1 MKRSRDAGS
10 VGGVRGWL
18 LASAGV
24 LLLVIAGFFE
34 YAHLR
39 AHRFLTDLPR
49 RLGIDLLQETN
60 GFTYSQSAGGRTIYT
75 IHAAKAVEHKD
86 GRYTLHD
93 VGIVLYGK
101 TGDRADRIY
110 GSEFEYD
117 GKAGVVRAAG
127 EVFLDLQAPAPADA
141 PDRRTYAAGNAGPGA
156 PGEDDGRV
164 IHVKTTGLVF
174 QQKLG
179 VAFTQEPIEFRFRG
193 MTGSAKGAEFHSD
206 TGSLVLQSDVHLAGL
221 REGRPM
227 TLTAAHAEMRRGD
240 REVVLGQAR
249 YVALSGGDAL
259 AETASADRAVLHL
272 RRNSA
277 GPDRTD
283 LDGSAGVIDRIDAE
297 GRATLERDRERLTA
311 PRAALIF
318 NAAGRP
324 ERAEMSGGLVM
335 TAESAGKDLRGTAS
349 RGDAEFDRTGG
360 VDRVGLQGSVRLAAM
375 LSGAS
380 GEGERDL
387 EAESVQMSFGHPAS
401 GRPELREVQ
410 ATGGAHALSRPAANV
425 GKIAMTELR
434 ADRLVAEMAGA
445 GSQSRAPA
453 RSQIGSGGLRLHVAS
468 VDGQGHTV
476 LHQMRSDGAEQTSS
490 AETLRVEF
498 VSADATANP
507 RADPRTAGGDRV
519 QSAVQAGAVAI
530 VSRGPLVRGKE
541 AERKESRATSDRAEY
556 NGAADQLTLV
566 GRAHLLEGASEIWS
580 ERVVL
585 EQGSGDAAA
594 FGSVRAS
601 YLQPSAADPVHVVS
615 ARAELKRA
623 SSEAT
628 FFGSGSGSGAG
639 AGAGAGAATQGTAGL
654 ARMWRG
660 GSQVEAPVISLDQE
674 HRLLIARGA
683 EGQKTLAVR
692 SVLAGEDRST
702 AGAGTGPAVSPAVK
716 TNSPAK
722 KPTTPKPT
730 GVLRVESGDLRYSDE
745 DRTAVF
751 GGGVLLRGEG
761 GTVRSQRAVAYLR
774 PASASP
780 GSAPAA
786 ASSSAAGA
794 KRPASADVFPGG
806 TLDRVVA
813 TGTVEVAQEGREA
826 SGQQLV
832 YTAAD
837 GMFVM
842 TGAPGA
848 PPRMYDPA
856 RGTVTGDT
864 LQFHSGDNN
873 VVVSAE
879 APVGNA
885 PKHRVRSET
894 RVKRQP

>member
-1 MKRSRDAGS
+1 MKRSRDAALL
-10 VGGVRGWL
+10 GGVRGWL

-101 TGDRADRIY
+101 TGDRADRIH

-141 PDRRTYAAGNAGPGA
+141 TDRRTYAAGNAGPGA
-156 PGEDDGRV
+156 PGGDDGRV
-164 IHVKTTGLVF
+164 IHVKTTALVF

-179 VAFTQEPIEFRFRG
+179 VAFTEEPIEFRFRG
-193 MTGSAKGAEFHSD
+193 VTGSAKGAEFHSD

-227 TLTAAHAEMRRGD
+227 TLTAAHAEMQRGD
-240 REVVLGQAR
+240 REVVLRQAR

-272 RRNSA
+272 RRDSA
-277 GPDRTD
+277 GPDRTVV
-283 LDGSAGVIDRIDAE
+283 DGSAGVIERIDAE
-297 GRATLERDRERLTA
+297 GRATLDRDRERLTA
-311 PRAALIF
+311 PRATLIF

-335 TAESAGKDLRGTAS
+335 TAESAGKDVRGAAS
-349 RGDAEFDRTGG
+349 RGDAEFDRSGG
-360 VDRVGLQGSVRLAAM
+360 VDRVGLQGSVRLTAM
-375 LSGAS
+375 LSGGS

-387 EAESVQMSFGHPAS
+387 EAESVEMSFARPAS
-401 GRPELREVQ
+401 GKPELREVQ

-425 GKIAMTELR
+425 GKIAMTEVR
-434 ADRLVAEMAGA
+434 ADRLLAEMAGA
-445 GSQSRAPA
+445 GSQSRPPA
-453 RSQIGSGGLRLHVAS
+453 RSQIRSGGPRLHVAS

-476 LHQMRSDGAEQTSS
+476 LHQVRSDSAEETSS
-490 AETLRVEF
+490 AETLRLEF
-498 VSADATANP
+498 VPEDAPGNP
-507 RADPRTAGGDRV
+507 RADPRATGGDRV

-530 VSRGPLVRGKE
+530 VSRGPLVRGRE

-594 FGSVRAS
+594 FGSVRGS

-628 FFGSGSGSGAG
+628 FFGSGSEAG
-639 AGAGAGAATQGTAGL
+639 VGAGAGAAAQGTAGL

-674 HRLLIARGA
+674 HRLLIAGGA
-683 EGQKTLAVR
+683 EGQKALAVR
-692 SVLAGEDRST
+692 SVLAGEDGAA
-702 AGAGTGPAVSPAVK
+702 AGAGTGRTVSRAVK
-716 TNSPAK
+716 TNSSAK

-730 GVLRVESGDLRYSDE
+730 GVLRVESGDLRYSDV

-751 GGGVLLRGEG
+751 GGGVVLRGEG

-774 PASASP
+774 PASTTPGTAPPPAS
-780 GSAPAA
+780 GSA
-786 ASSSAAGA
+786 SGA
-794 KRPASADVFPGG
+794 NRQASADVFPGG

-813 TGTVEVAQEGREA
+813 TGTVEVAQDGREA

-832 YTAAD
+832 YTASD

-842 TGAPGA
+842 TGVPGA

-864 LQFHSGDNN
+864 LRFHSGDNN

-879 APVGNA
+879 EPAGNA